1 MSKLMSKTGSLTKNP
16 TLLTAVLSL
25 AALAGYGAYRLTLPG
40 ADPAAAAADA
50 AHARM
55 HDAAPV
61 EGGLPDIVLS
71 DLAGAPTPLSSYAG
85 QPLLINF
92 WATWCAP
99 CRREIPLLKTFHDE
113 NESAITV
120 VGIAIDDLE
129 DVQTYA
135 GEMAFNYPILVGQA
149 EGMNAAA
156 ALGVEVIALPFS
168 VYTAPDGTILG
179 IHTGELLP
187 EHLDTLA
194 ATIAELTAGA
204 IDQSA
209 ARDRLADAL

>member
-1 MSKLMSKTGSLTKNP
+1 MSKSGSLTKNP
-16 TLLTAVLSL
+16 TLLTAVLSV
-25 AALAGYGAYRLTLPG
+25 AALAGYGAYHLTQRG
-40 ADPAAAAADA
+40 DDRSAAADA
-50 AHARM
+50 AQAHM
-55 HDAAPV
+55 HEAAQPAA
-61 EGGLPDIVLS
+61 GLPDVVLS
-71 DLAGAPTPLSSYAG
+71 DLAGAPTALSSYAG

-113 NESAITV
+113 NESTITV
-120 VGIAIDDLE
+120 VGVAIDDLE
-129 DVQTYA
+129 DVQAYA
-135 GEMAFNYPILVGQA
+135 EDMAFNYPILIGQA

-187 EHLDTLA
+187 EHLDSLE
-194 ATIAELTAGA
+194 ATIADLMAGT
-204 IDQSA
+204 IDRSA
-209 ARDRLADAL
+209 ARDRLADLL